1 MLKLADV
8 RQIQIELTT
17 RCNAR
22 CPMCMRNYRGI
33 DYNSG
38 YPLCELSLSDFKKIL
53 TPDVLTGIMR
63 SDPPVNGRVPIN
75 YNFQGI
81 TFNGNLGDF
90 SNAKDGAE
98 IVEYLTEHGV
108 RVHINTNGSTRTP
121 DWWARLARSRV
132 SIGFALD
139 GLADTH
145 HLHRQ
150 DTDWYK
156 IIANAEAFIAAGG
169 SAVWR
174 FVPFD
179 HNRHQED
186 ACKKLSRVMGFA
198 KFENIYDGRDRT
210 AVFKRDGEFSHHI
223 GKSFEPNG
231 QIPNVQSM
239 IENHL
244 TWYDPNTFRSEK
256 DSATLNLRCTHKLN
270 REIYIAADGSVY
282 PCCYLGFYPK
292 TMFHQGNQ
300 ELAPMIKQNNA
311 LEYPLA
317 HCLEWFESVERSWDK
332 ASISEGR
339 TYQCVTTCNR
349 NTT

>member
-22 CPMCMRNYRGI
+22 CPMCMRNYRGV
-33 DYNSG
+33 DHNSG

-53 TPDVLTGIMR
+53 TPEILAGIQQ
-63 SDPPVNGRVPIN
+63 SGGVN
-75 YNFQGI
+75 
-81 TFNGNLGDF
+81 FNGNLGDF

-98 IVEYLTEHGV
+98 IVEYLVEHGV

-121 DWWARLARSRV
+121 DWWARLARPGV

-145 HLHRQ
+145 HLYRQ

-156 IIANAEAFIAAGG
+156 IIANAEAFIDAGG
-169 SAVWR
+169 HAIWR

-179 HNRHQED
+179 HNRHQQD
-186 ACKKLSRVMGFA
+186 ACEKLSRVMRFA
-198 KFENIYDGRDRT
+198 RFENIYDGRDRGP
-210 AVFKRDGEFSHHI
+210 VFTRDGEFSHHI
-223 GKSFEPNG
+223 GKPFDAVPV
-231 QIPNVQSM
+231 VQPM
-239 IENHL
+239 LANHL
-244 TWYDPNTFRSEK
+244 TWYDPKTFRSEK
-256 DSATLNLRCTHKLN
+256 DTEELNLRCWHKFN

-282 PCCYLGFYPK
+282 PCCYLGFYPR
-292 TMFHQGNQ
+292 TMNYPGNQ
-300 ELAPMIKQNNA
+300 ELAPMVQENNA

-317 HCLEWFESVERSWDK
+317 HCLAWFESVEHSWSK
-332 ASISEGR
+332 PSIREGR

-349 NTT
+349 V

>member
-38 YPLCELSLSDFKKIL
+38 YPLCELGLSDFKKIL
-53 TPDVLTGIMR
+53 TPDILSSIMA

-90 SNAKDGAE
+90 ANAKDGAE

-121 DWWARLARSRV
+121 DWWARLARPGV

-145 HLHRQ
+145 HLYRQ

-156 IIANAEAFIAAGG
+156 IIANAEAFIDAGG
-169 SAVWR
+169 HAVWR

-179 HNRHQED
+179 HNRHQQD
-186 ACKKLSRVMGFA
+186 ACKKLSQVMRFA
-198 KFENIYDGRDRT
+198 RFENIYDGRDRGP
-210 AVFKRDGEFSHHI
+210 VFNRDQTFSHHL
-223 GKSFEPNG
+223 GKPFDPA
-231 QIPNVQSM
+231 PAVQPM
-239 IENHL
+239 LENHI
-244 TWYDPNTFRSEK
+244 TWYDAQTFRSEK
-256 DSATLNLRCTHKLN
+256 DSATLNLRCIHKVN

-282 PCCYLGFYPK
+282 PCCYLGFYPT
-292 TMFHQGNQ
+292 TMNHPGNQ
-300 ELAPMIKQNNA
+300 ELAPMVKQNNA

-317 HCLEWFESVERSWDK
+317 HCLEWFESVEQSWAQ
-332 ASISEGR
+332 ASISKGR

>member
-22 CPMCMRNYRGI
+22 CPMCMRNYRGV

-38 YPLCELSLSDFKKIL
+38 YPLCELSLSDFEKIL
-53 TPDVLTGIMR
+53 TPEVLAGIMR

-98 IVEYLTEHGV
+98 IVEYLTEYGV

-121 DWWARLARSRV
+121 DWWARLARPGV

-139 GLADTH
+139 GLSDTH

-169 SAVWR
+169 RAVWR

-210 AVFKRDGEFSHHI
+210 AVFNRNGEFSHHV
-223 GKSFEPNG
+223 GKSFDLVPK
-231 QIPNVQSM
+231 VQPMLES
-239 IENHL
+239 HL
-244 TWYDPNTFRSEK
+244 TWYDPKTFRSDK
-256 DSATLNLRCTHKLN
+256 DSAVLNLRCIHKVN

-282 PCCYLGFYPK
+282 PCCYLGFYPH
-292 TMFHQGNQ
+292 TMNHPGNQ
-300 ELAPMIKQNNA
+300 ELAPMVQENNA

-317 HCLEWFESVERSWDK
+317 HCLAWFESVERSWSNT
-332 ASISEGR
+332 SIREGR

-349 NTT
+349 V

>member
-1 MLKLADV
+1 
-8 RQIQIELTT
+8 
-17 RCNAR
+17 
-22 CPMCMRNYRGI
+22 MRNYRGV

-38 YPLCELSLSDFKKIL
+38 YPLCELSLSDFEKIL
-53 TPDVLTGIMR
+53 TPEVLAGIMR

-98 IVEYLTEHGV
+98 IVEYLVEHGV
-108 RVHINTNGSTRTP
+108 RVHINTNGSARTP
-121 DWWARLARSRV
+121 DWWARLARAGV
-132 SIGFALD
+132 SVGFALD

-169 SAVWR
+169 QAVWR

-198 KFENIYDGRDRT
+198 RFENIYDGRNRGP
-210 AVFKRDGEFSHHI
+210 VFNRDQTFSHHI
-223 GKSFEPNG
+223 GEPFDLA
-231 QIPNVQSM
+231 PVVQPLLA
-239 IENHL
+239 NHI
-244 TWYDPNTFRSEK
+244 TWYDAETFRSQK
-256 DSATLNLRCTHKLN
+256 DSAVLNLRCIHKVN

-282 PCCYLGFYPK
+282 PCCYLGFYPA
-292 TMFHQGNQ
+292 TMNHPGNQ
-300 ELAPMIKQNNA
+300 ELAPMVQQNNA

-317 HCLEWFESVERSWDK
+317 HCLAWFESVEQSWDK
-332 ASISEGR
+332 ASIREGR

-349 NTT
+349 V